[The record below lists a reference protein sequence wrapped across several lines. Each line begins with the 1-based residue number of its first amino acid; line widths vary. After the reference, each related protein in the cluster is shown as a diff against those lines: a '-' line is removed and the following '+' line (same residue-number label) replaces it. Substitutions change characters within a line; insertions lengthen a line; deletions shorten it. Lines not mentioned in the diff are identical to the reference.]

1 MMERRERGGGVISL
15 DEIVVRAP
23 AKINLIIRVL
33 DRLANGYH
41 RLWSIMHTVDL
52 FDVVRIRMNSKHNA
66 ISLHCGNSNL
76 PNDRGNLVYRAA
88 ELMLQQNE
96 AMQVGLDIE
105 LTKSIPMAAGLGG
118 GSSDAAATMFGLNRL
133 LQLHWS
139 DAQLSQKGAV
149 LGSDIPFFFQ
159 APCALVRGWGQEVVP
174 FQVQGERW
182 AVLVNPGFPI
192 DTKWAYAQLAERRRT
207 VNPLSDFAVLL
218 EQKRVVEWDHL
229 LSGMENDFEICL
241 FSQYPIL
248 GFIKKKLRALGAE
261 AALLSGSGATVFGI
275 FHNKD
280 TAGLASVQLKK
291 ETRWHVFDVSI
302 GQSPLPHEPFSWHDP
317 AIGSSGCGQGK
328 N

>member
-1 MMERRERGGGVISL
+1 MTSSNEV
-15 DEIVVRAP
+15 VVRAP

-52 FDVVRIRMNSKHNA
+52 FDVIRIRLNSHHNT
-66 ISLHCGNSNL
+66 ITLHCGNPNL
-76 PNDRGNLVYRAA
+76 PKDRGNLVYRAA
-88 ELMLQQNE
+88 ELMLQQSE
-96 AMQVGLDIE
+96 ARQVGLDIE
-105 LTKSIPMAAGLGG
+105 LTKLIPMAAGLGG
-118 GSSDAAATMFGLNRL
+118 GSSDAAAAMFGLNRL

-139 DAQLSQKGAV
+139 DAQLCQKGAV

-159 APCALVRGWGQEVVP
+159 APCALVRGWGQDVVP
-174 FQVQGERW
+174 FHVQGERW

-192 DTKWAYAQLAERRRT
+192 ETKWAYSQLAERRRT
-207 VNPLSDFAVLL
+207 VSPLSEFAVSL
-218 EQKRVVEWDHL
+218 EQKEVVQWDHL
-229 LSGMENDFEICL
+229 LSCMENDFELCL

-275 FHNKD
+275 FHDKE
-280 TAGLASVQLKK
+280 TAGLASVQLQK
-291 ETRWHVFDVSI
+291 ETRWHVFDVPM
-302 GQSPLPHEPFSWHDP
+302 GQSCLPHDAFSWHDP
-317 AIGSSGCGQGK
+317 TGSSSGCGHGK